1 MSKKEDLIQSIL
13 NIKRQIEKEN
23 NIKEAPEIKL
33 GRRLEQR
40 SNQKLSKEILEHII
54 TSYNIDNNQLPTREK
69 LIELMIK
76 YLGNIQKTPNY
87 YNLKNNYKEI
97 YIRRRY
103 DFKIGSGCNAKIYSF
118 KPYNLKTKK
127 KSKKLAY
134 KDQKNGIPYN
144 IDIHITSAILLAFY
158 DFQPKYYNQ
167 YFMEIGQYDDKSKER
182 SFQDIIR
189 SSVETAKFVKNNIK
203 WYILF
208 NFTNI
213 RDQVHNLMI
222 RLINSEFLKIDIRS
236 LNSED
241 MPYNIEVYLNYF
253 RVFKKI
259 FFKNRN
265 IVINELNKILMIKE
279 EFLYDLIVFRT
290 KRGCF
295 NIIDKEILAVH
306 FDSISS
312 SYKVKNLTDNYYI
325 FSKTFKIYK
334 NSYNGIFFEYNVA
347 LSWMLYYLW
356 ENNIIKHQKYIEF
369 INKFNEKSKQFKEFA
384 LKIRNGEICDEKE
397 KAEVIENQKKE
408 EEIKIEINE
417 GINEEINERI
427 KEGIKEG
434 DNMKIKIEINEDN
447 YKDKKGELELEE
459 CLKKEEDI
467 VKEEIRKVIY
477 NKIIMLQKQNK
488 ENNID
493 KNENNKLLVP
503 TKDENLDKDISSFID
518 SDNNNNITKLNIKEK
533 NTDNNNDIYST
544 DNYIDTSK
552 NRKESFIE
560 IINLDNNKSNKKE
573 SFLNN
578 EDININNDDYI
589 NKEIVYRKN
598 NNFIHNIDKIKNNNI
613 LHNIGR
619 IHKKKYKSLCCS
631 CCSEDSVDV
640 IDY

>member
-23 NIKEAPEIKL
+23 SINETPEIKL

-54 TSYNIDNNQLPTREK
+54 TSYKIDNNQLPTREK

-76 YLGNIQKTPNY
+76 FLGNIQKTPNY

-118 KPYNLKTKK
+118 KPYDLKTKK

-134 KDQKNGIPYN
+134 KDQENGIPYN

-189 SSVETAKFVKNNIK
+189 SSVETAKFVKKNIK

-290 KRGCF
+290 KIGCF

-312 SYKVKNLTDNYYI
+312 SYKVKNLIDNYYI
-325 FSKTFKIYK
+325 FSKTFRIYK

-347 LSWMLYYLW
+347 LSWMLYYLL

-397 KAEVIENQKKE
+397 KEEVIENQKKE

-417 GINEEINERI
+417 GI
-427 KEGIKEG
+427 KEGIKEE

-447 YKDKKGELELEE
+447 YKEKKEELEE

-467 VKEEIRKVIY
+467 VKEEIRKKIY
-477 NKIIMLQKQNK
+477 NKIIMLQKQKK

-493 KNENNKLLVP
+493 KNENNKMPVP
-503 TKDENLDKDISSFID
+503 TKDENLDMDISSYIG
-518 SDNNNNITKLNIKEK
+518 SDQNNNNITKLNNKKK
-533 NTDNNNDIYST
+533 NKDNINDICST
-544 DNYIDTSK
+544 DNYIDANK
-552 NRKESFIE
+552 NRKESFIGF
-560 IINLDNNKSNKKE
+560 INLDNNKSNKKE
-573 SFLNN
+573 SFLNI
-578 EDININNDDYI
+578 EDININNYDCN
-589 NKEIVYRKN
+589 NKEILHRKN

-613 LHNIGR
+613 LYNIDR
-619 IHKKKYKSLCCS
+619 ILKKKHISLCCS